1 MPISSISRKK
11 LLDFPFRICSRHFS
25 TKITDTS
32 VSVVPDINLPER
44 SMIFY
49 EELLPRLRRR
59 YVFLSETGYEDIDID
74 KLEPNGILISPYAN
88 PLPCDVPGCRYKS
101 SDVSLFSGR
110 YVKMFSIP
118 SNSADYGRWH
128 KAIQNGIGLP
138 STFEFHLPEAG
149 HDPSVFRKLS
159 VEGVNP
165 KLSQLGPV
173 CLTTCA
179 IATCSNAVIDT
190 VCVPFPKPDDDLYHR
205 WIDALAIDDES
216 NETKFICLR
225 HFSLFFLVRFEQQ
238 IARVAG
244 EMGELDFCGDQRLKR
259 RHENIEEEVKKNR
272 LDAQENA
279 PDLYPTNNGGERSE
293 QEKSCCVESRR
304 IGETVEQIE
313 MKARVVERVVAQLQ
327 ITCKNHYDNKGE
339 FNHYMKFQ
347 LFDILSELRSQKGV
361 VHSLRQR
368 LEDSVKDPDKLRWAI
383 D

>member
-1 MPISSISRKK
+1 MPILSLVMYQVSFS
-11 LLDFPFRICSRHFS
+11 LLFS
-25 TKITDTS
+25 WGTPVK
-32 VSVVPDINLPER
+32 VPVL
-44 SMIFY
+44 
-49 EELLPRLRRR
+49 
-59 YVFLSETGYEDIDID
+59 
-74 KLEPNGILISPYAN
+74 
-88 PLPCDVPGCRYKS
+88 CCRYKS

-149 HDPSVFRKLS
+149 HVCEMHFSEGKRYTRGVMQDPSVFRKLS

-225 HFSLFFLVRFEQQ
+225 HFSLSREEGLVP
-238 IARVAG
+238 IICLNG
-244 EMGELDFCGDQRLKR
+244 EAKLDFCGDQRLKR